1 MQYHI
6 YDLKGST
13 VQREVKDPQA
23 LVHKDI
29 NYFRSTDCFMFLS
42 PELKIRLIDQVTKD
56 IEMLRKQNVMDF
68 SLLLGVARSK
78 KEKGHDRYYHN
89 PARRLTQR
97 RTNTTSDI
105 NWRYLNEL

>member
-1 MQYHI
+1 MQYRI

-13 VQREVKDPQA
+13 VQREVKDPHA
-23 LVHKDI
+23 SVKKDI
-29 NYFRSTDCFMFLS
+29 NYFRSADCFMFVS

-78 KEKGHDRYYHN
+78 KEKGMHEQYYHN
-89 PARRLTQR
+89 PGRRLTHR
-97 RTNTTSDI
+97 RTNAASDL
-105 NWRYLNEL
+105 NWRYLN